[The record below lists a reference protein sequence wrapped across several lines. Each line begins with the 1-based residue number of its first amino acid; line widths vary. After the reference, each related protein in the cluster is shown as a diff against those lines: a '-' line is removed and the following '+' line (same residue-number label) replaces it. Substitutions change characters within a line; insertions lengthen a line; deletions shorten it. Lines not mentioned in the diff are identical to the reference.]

1 MLIRLKYL
9 TAGESHGKG
18 LLGIIDGL
26 PAGIKIDEEYIARDL
41 FRRQQGH
48 GRGGRMKIEK
58 DHAEIY
64 TGVRHGLSLGS
75 PIGLLLPNKDW
86 KNWTKKMSIEPIE
99 DDVKKITLP
108 RPGHAD
114 LAGIQK
120 FQSDDIRN
128 ILERSS
134 ARETTMR
141 VALAAI
147 CRKLLKELGIEVGS
161 RVIQI
166 HDVKDDSLIPDGCS
180 PEDLNERVDRSP
192 VRCLDDTAESKMMSV
207 IDEAKKEGD
216 SVGGIFELYA
226 TGLPYGLGSYV
237 QWDVKLQTR
246 ISASIMSVNAFKGIE
261 IGLGFESGKLKGSEV
276 HDEISWDG
284 NTYGR
289 FSNNAGG
296 IEGGMSNAQP
306 IVVRAVMKPI
316 PTLIKPLRS
325 VDINTKESQLAHKE
339 RTDSCSVPAASIIA
353 ESMLCFVL
361 ADAMLEKFGGDTLD
375 QLKAHI
381 KASGEY

>member
-180 PEDLNERVDRSP
+180 PEDLNERVDKSP
-192 VRCLDDTAESKMMSV
+192 VRCLDDEAESKMMSV

-381 KASGEY
+381 KVSGEY